1 MSWAISA
8 AAVMVTGSVASNVSA
23 NQQAAKNSRA
33 SAAQSTEEA
42 QANYQSLVR
51 NYKVTTN
58 NINNSIAE
66 ANNAI
71 GMELSQAKLDALKA
85 EGTTSTALA
94 SSGFVGNT
102 AARLNQ
108 SVGVKSA
115 LMTDQLQQK
124 AESNYKDLLLQL
136 DEARYNFE
144 NGTISNSIASSRSA
158 TQIEVARSNSTTG
171 TIGMVGNAVSA
182 GASGYSVGSSIGR
195 EMSSTPKN
203 GG

>member
-8 AAVMVTGSVASNVSA
+8 AAVMVAGSVASNVAA
-23 NQQAAKNSRA
+23 NKQAGKNARA

-51 NYKVTTN
+51 NYRVTTN

-66 ANNAI
+66 ANMAV

-94 SSGFVGNT
+94 SNGFVGNT
-102 AARLNQ
+102 AARISQ
-108 SVGVKSA
+108 TVGVKAA
-115 LMTDQLQQK
+115 LMADQLQQK

-144 NGTISNSIASSRSA
+144 NGAISNVIAASRSA
-158 TQIEVARSNSTTG
+158 TQIEIARSNSTIG
-171 TIGMVGNAVSA
+171 TVGMISNAISA
-182 GASGYSVGSSIGR
+182 GASGYRAGSSIGR
-195 EMSSTPKN
+195 EIATTPTTK
-203 GG
+203 